1 MKMFLPIVAVA
12 IMAGGCPPTNG
23 PQPFDC
29 TDAIASLEGVVEV
42 ENPIEG
48 RYIVVMKPARV
59 AAAGA
64 ARLQAVQALAAEF
77 DVQDMRFFSASLPG
91 FGCSMS
97 ADKAAEIA
105 RDPRVA
111 FVQQD
116 GHKQVTPLEAPES
129 EAVWGLDRSDQRD
142 LPLDGVYEPGAT
154 GADVHVYI
162 VDTGI
167 DDSHEDFAGRLGE
180 CYSAHGDSWGCRDDH
195 GHGTH
200 VAGSAGGTEFGIAK
214 EVTLHAVRVLQ
225 NGSGAD
231 SDVIEGVEW
240 VTTNAQ
246 ENGWPAV
253 ANMSLGGSVSDVLD
267 LAVCNSIA
275 AGVSYAIASGNSD
288 ANACDFSPGRI
299 LQSISVGATD
309 KNDKRA
315 SFSNK
320 GACVDVFA
328 PGVNI
333 VSARRNGGSTTM
345 SGTSMASPHVA
356 GVAAL
361 CLERGPGSDP
371 AAVESCVVE
380 NASQGKLSDVG
391 ENSPNLLLYAK
402 EE

>member
-1 MKMFLPIVAVA
+1 MRMFLPIVAVA
-12 IMAGGCPPTNG
+12 ILAGGCPPTNG

-29 TDAIASLEGVVEV
+29 TDASASLEGVVEV
-42 ENPIEG
+42 EDPIPNQ
-48 RYIVVMKPARV
+48 YIVVMKTAPL

-64 ARLQAVQALAAEF
+64 ARRQAAEALATDF
-77 DVQDMRFFSASLPG
+77 DVQNMRIFSASLPG
-91 FGCSMS
+91 FGASMS
-97 ADKAAEIA
+97 AERATEIA

-116 GHKQVTPLEAPES
+116 GRKQVTPLAAPES
-129 EAVWGLDRSDQRD
+129 DAVWGLDRTDQRD

-154 GADVHVYI
+154 GVGVHLYI
-162 VDTGI
+162 LDTGV
-167 DDSHEDFAGRLGE
+167 DSDHDEFTGRMGE
-180 CYSAHGDSWGCRDDH
+180 CFSAHPDGFGCEDDH

-225 NGSGAD
+225 NGTGAD
-231 SDVIEGVEW
+231 SDVIEGIEW
-240 VTTNAQ
+240 VTTHAQ
-246 ENGWPAV
+246 ENGWPSA
-253 ANMSLGGSVSDVLD
+253 ANMSLGGSPSDALD

-275 AGVSYAIASGNSD
+275 AGVSYAIASGNDD
-288 ANACDFSPGRI
+288 ANACNFSPGRI
-299 LQSISVGATD
+299 LQSISVGASD
-309 KNDKRA
+309 KNDNRA

-320 GACVDVFA
+320 GVCVDIFA

-361 CLERGPGSDP
+361 CLERGAGPDP
-371 AAVESCVVE
+371 AAVEGCVVG
-380 NASQGKLSDVG
+380 NASQDKLSNIG

>member
-12 IMAGGCPPTNG
+12 ILAGGCPPTNG

-42 ENPIEG
+42 EDPIPNQ
-48 RYIVVMKPARV
+48 YIVVMKPARV

-64 ARLQAVQALAAEF
+64 ARRQAVQALATDF
-77 DVQDMRFFSASLPG
+77 DVQDMRIFDVSLPG
-91 FGCSMS
+91 FGCSIS
-97 ADKAAEIA
+97 AEKAAEIA

-116 GHKQVTPLEAPES
+116 GRKQVTPLAAPES
-129 EAVWGLDRSDQRD
+129 DAVWGLDRTDQRD

-154 GADVHVYI
+154 GVGVHLYI
-162 VDTGI
+162 LDTGV
-167 DDSHEDFAGRLGE
+167 DSDHDEFTGRMGE
-180 CYSAHGDSWGCRDDH
+180 CFSAHPDGFGCEDDH

-225 NGSGAD
+225 NGTGAD
-231 SDVIEGVEW
+231 SDVIEGIDW
-240 VTTNAQ
+240 VTAHAQ
-246 ENGWPAV
+246 ENGWPSA
-253 ANMSLGGSVSDVLD
+253 ANMSLGGSPSDALD

-275 AGVSYAIASGNSD
+275 AGVSYAIASGNDD
-288 ANACDFSPGRI
+288 ANACNFSPGRI

-309 KNDKRA
+309 KNDRRA

-320 GACVDVFA
+320 GVCVDVFG
-328 PGVNI
+328 PGLNI

-361 CLERGPGSDP
+361 CLERGAGPDP
-371 AAVESCVVE
+371 AGVESCVVG
-380 NASQGKLSDVG
+380 NASQDKLSNTG

>member
-12 IMAGGCPPTNG
+12 ILAGGCPPTNG

-42 ENPIEG
+42 DDPIPNQ
-48 RYIVVMKPARV
+48 YIVVMKPAPL

-64 ARLQAVQALAAEF
+64 ARRQAVQALATEF
-77 DVQDMRFFSASLPG
+77 DVQDMRIFDTSLPG

-97 ADKAAEIA
+97 SEKAAEIA

-116 GHKQVTPLEAPES
+116 GVKQVTPLAAPDS
-129 EAVWGLDRSDQRD
+129 AAVWGLDRSDQRD

-154 GADVHVYI
+154 GAGVHVYI
-162 VDTGI
+162 LDTGV
-167 DDSHEDFAGRLGE
+167 DDQHEDFTGRMGE
-180 CYSAHGDSWGCRDDH
+180 CYSAHPDSWGCRDDH

-200 VAGSAGGTEFGIAK
+200 VAGSTGGTQYGIAK

-225 NGSGAD
+225 NGTGAD
-231 SDVIEGVEW
+231 SDVIEGVDW
-240 VTTNAQ
+240 VTAHAQ

-267 LAVCNSIA
+267 LAICNSIEV
-275 AGVSYAIASGNSD
+275 GVSYAIASGND
-288 ANACDFSPGRI
+288 GANGCDFSPGRI

-309 KNDKRA
+309 KTDKRA
-315 SFSNK
+315 YFSNT
-320 GACVDVFA
+320 GACLDIFA
-328 PGVNI
+328 PGLNI

-356 GVAAL
+356 GLAAL
-361 CLERGPGSDP
+361 CLERGAGPDP
-371 AAVESCVVE
+371 AGVESCVVG
-380 NASQGKLSDVG
+380 NASQNKLSDIG

>member
-12 IMAGGCPPTNG
+12 ILAGGCPPTNG

-42 ENPIEG
+42 EDPIPNQ
-48 RYIVVMKPARV
+48 YIVVMKPARV

-64 ARLQAVQALAAEF
+64 ARRQAVQALATDF
-77 DVQDMRFFSASLPG
+77 DVQDMRIFDVSLPG
-91 FGCSMS
+91 FGCSIS
-97 ADKAAEIA
+97 AEKAAEIA

-116 GHKQVTPLEAPES
+116 GRKQVTPLAAPES
-129 EAVWGLDRSDQRD
+129 DAVWGLDRTDQRD

-154 GADVHVYI
+154 GVGVHLYI
-162 VDTGI
+162 LDTGV
-167 DDSHEDFAGRLGE
+167 DSDHDEFTGRMGE
-180 CYSAHGDSWGCRDDH
+180 CFSAHPDGFGCEDDH

-225 NGSGAD
+225 NGTGAD
-231 SDVIEGVEW
+231 SDVIEGIDW
-240 VTTNAQ
+240 VTAHAQ
-246 ENGWPAV
+246 ENGWPSA
-253 ANMSLGGSVSDVLD
+253 ANMSLGGSPSDALD

-275 AGVSYAIASGNSD
+275 AGVSYAIASGNDD
-288 ANACDFSPGRI
+288 ANACNFSPGRI

-309 KNDKRA
+309 KNDRRA

-320 GACVDVFA
+320 GVCVDVFG
-328 PGVNI
+328 PGLNI

-361 CLERGPGSDP
+361 CLERGAGPDP
-371 AAVESCVVE
+371 AGVESCVVG
-380 NASQGKLSDVG
+380 NASQDKLSNIG